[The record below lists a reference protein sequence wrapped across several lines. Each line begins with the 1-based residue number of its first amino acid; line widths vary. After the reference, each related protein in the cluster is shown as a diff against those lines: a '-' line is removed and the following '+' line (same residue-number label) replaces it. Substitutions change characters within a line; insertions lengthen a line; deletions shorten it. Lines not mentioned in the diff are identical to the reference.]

1 MKQNFQL
8 LTLFYWSY
16 SVPLAYVFS
25 SSASFLKRH
34 GSRGQEEMAC
44 PFLNP
49 CLQGPKDTLY
59 TQFILSAVYS
69 SEVAEEHVLQLLIFF
84 DSG

>member
-1 MKQNFQL
+1 
-8 LTLFYWSY
+8 
-16 SVPLAYVFS
+16 
-25 SSASFLKRH
+25 
-34 GSRGQEEMAC
+34 MAC

-59 TQFILSAVYS
+59 TQFILSALYS
-69 SEVAEEHVLQLLIFF
+69 SEVAKEHVLQLLIFF

>member
-1 MKQNFQL
+1 
-8 LTLFYWSY
+8 
-16 SVPLAYVFS
+16 
-25 SSASFLKRH
+25 
-34 GSRGQEEMAC
+34 MAC

-49 CLQGPKDTLY
+49 CLQGPKGMLY
-59 TQFILSAVYS
+59 TQFILSPLYS